1 MMDQKMDKKDYII
14 ILEKD
19 LKEIYEGIKKVEDF
33 ESEIDSKIDYVYN
46 ELLVLYKYIDKFS
59 KLKRWILKCIL
70 GTDFKNELNTYID
83 YLFKVKYYL
92 IINNYIM
99 SELSK
104 KMDKIEMEKIYTNCD
119 ESKNG

>member
-1 MMDQKMDKKDYII
+1 MNKKDHII

-19 LKEIYEGIKKVEDF
+19 LKEVYEGIKKIEDF
-33 ESEIDSKIDYVYN
+33 ESEINDKIDYVYN
-46 ELLVLYKYIDKFS
+46 ELLILHKYIDKFN
-59 KLKRWILKCIL
+59 KLKRWILEFIL

-92 IINNYIM
+92 IINKYTM
-99 SELSK
+99 GELSK
-104 KMDKIEMEKIYTNCD
+104 KMNKIEMEKIYINHD

>member
-1 MMDQKMDKKDYII
+1 MDKKDHII

-19 LKEIYEGIKKVEDF
+19 LKEIYEGIKKIADF
-33 ESEIDSKIDYVYN
+33 ESEIDNKIDYVYN
-46 ELLVLYKYIDKFS
+46 ELLVLHKYIDKFN

-70 GTDFKNELNTYID
+70 GTDFKNELDTYIG

-92 IINNYIM
+92 IINKYTIN
-99 SELSK
+99 ELVK
-104 KMDKIEMEKIYTNCD
+104 KMNKIEMEKVYINNN

>member
-1 MMDQKMDKKDYII
+1 MDKKDYII

-19 LKEIYEGIKKVEDF
+19 LKEIYEGIKKIADF
-33 ESEIDSKIDYVYN
+33 ESEIDNKIDYVYN
-46 ELLVLYKYIDKFS
+46 ELLVLYKYINRFN

-70 GTDFKNELNTYID
+70 GTDFKNELDTYID

-92 IINNYIM
+92 IINNYTM
-99 SELSK
+99 EELSK
-104 KMDKIEMEKIYTNCD
+104 KMNKIEMEKIYTDYD